1 MADTKTTALTEITA
15 PVSTD
20 LVYVVGDPGTTPVS
34 RKATLA
40 TLRKTLMVD
49 GWIEAGETWTYAAAD
64 APTYTFTISGDKT
77 TKYSAGMRLKLT
89 DVTVKYFIV
98 TGVSY
103 GAPNTTVTVYGGTDY
118 ALTGG
123 AITLP
128 YYSASKA
135 PAGFPLDVTKW
146 TARKVDSAAARTQAT
161 PTVNVWYNA
170 GTTNC
175 QLSVPIGSW
184 RLTYKCLGSVYKS
197 AAGLDRAVKITLST
211 ANNSESDSD
220 WTCYMDTSLSMT
232 FMRCVAG
239 MTKVVTV
246 AAKTTYY
253 VNIMSTYTGMDNIEL
268 ENNVHP
274 LVIEAVCAYL

>member
-34 RKATLA
+34 RKATLS
-40 TLRKTLMVD
+40 TIRKTLMVD

-77 TKYSAGMRLKLT
+77 TKYGIGMRLKLT

-98 TGVSY
+98 TAVTY

-118 ALTGG
+118 TLTGG

-128 YYSASKA
+128 YYSMAKA
-135 PAGFPLDVTKW
+135 PFGFPLSPLKW
-146 TARKVDSAAARTQAT
+146 RQEYTDTTDRSQAT
-161 PTVNVWYNA
+161 PTINVWYNLNTA
-170 GTTNC
+170 S
-175 QLSVPIGSW
+175 LSIPIGIWDVS
-184 RLTYKCLGSVYKS
+184 YFVSVTAVDAS
-197 AAGLDRAVKITLST
+197 ATIWPIGATLST
-211 ANNSESDSD
+211 ANNSSSDADWNSFGYASD
-220 WTCYMDTSLSMT
+220 VTANGHT
-232 FMRCVAG
+232 FYRSKTIAL
-239 MTKVVTV
+239 

-253 VNIMSTYTGMDNIEL
+253 LNTRTTASNLDTLYNSNSGA
-268 ENNVHP
+268 P
-274 LVIEAVCAYL
+274 LIIRAVCAYL